1 MIKVFNLNRQ
11 LTAILENAHG
21 VSYDK
26 QSKAVWTA
34 SFKMPANDPKNEK
47 IKLLGYVEITDDFTG
62 EYIGLFRVLPKKH
75 TFSNSADE
83 IVYECEHVLSTL
95 LGSVL
100 FQYHQTTNYT
110 TTQVLQYLLA
120 QQVVAHWQL
129 GTVAFTR
136 YFDYSWENENLL
148 SALFSIPDPF
158 DAAYEWTFDTT
169 SYPWTLNLVEAETV
183 ASTRII
189 QGYNLTGF
197 AIEENPNSL
206 WNRIYPLG
214 AGEGVNQ
221 LNIKAVNGGVPYIE
235 DAASI
240 AQYGL
245 YETVWADKRYE
256 SAETLI
262 AAGRS
267 LLTQWKQPIV
277 TWEASAL
284 DVSSATGIEADK
296 LRVGKVCRVQL
307 DGYGTVDLRILKE
320 AKSDLT
326 GSPEAISLELG
337 NLGADLGTT
346 ATDIAQKQLVNQLY
360 SQGATNILNFGYQD
374 NCDANIPALIPFY
387 LDEDVVNVNTC
398 ELTFRTKKFRAYSGV
413 TAGGGGT
420 VESTTSGGST
430 TQSTTSGGST
440 TQTSTSGGGSTQTSS
455 SAGES
460 TQTSSAGGDHRH
472 KLAVYLGTTLV
483 ETPKRAY
490 AFGAEDTS
498 PMRVQLEG
506 EARDIWT
513 FSSSGNHSHSVSTPA
528 HSHSVTVPAHSHSTT
543 IPEHDHS
550 VTIPDHSHDVTIPE
564 HTHDIVHQ
572 IVEDDVTAT
581 SVIIIVD
588 GVTVPHTATDGDRID
603 LAPYLS
609 GSGNISRGRHEI
621 TITPNDNARIEADLI
636 LRVFIR
642 SHIGENL

>member
-47 IKLLGYVEITDDFTG
+47 IKLLGYVEITDDLTG

-75 TFSNSADE
+75 TFSNSTDE

-110 TTQVLQYLLA
+110 TTQVLQYLLSR
-120 QQVVAHWQL
+120 QVVAHWKI

-148 SALFSIPDPF
+148 SALFSIPEPF

-267 LLTQWKQPIV
+267 LLTQWKEPIV

-296 LRVGKVCRVQL
+296 LRMGKVCRVQL
-307 DGYGTVDLRILKE
+307 DGYGNVDLRILKE
-320 AKSDLT
+320 TKSDLT

-337 NLGADLGTT
+337 NLSADLGTT
-346 ATDIAQKQLVNQLY
+346 ATDIAKKQLVNQLY

-374 NCDANIPALIPFY
+374 NCDSSIPALIPFY

-420 VESTTSGGST
+420 VQSTTSGGST

-460 TQTSSAGGDHRH
+460 TQTSSANGSHSHAMFQTTGSSPLGSMGVNATCGGG
-472 KLAVYLGTTLV
+472 LVITLG
-483 ETPKRAY
+483 
-490 AFGAEDTS
+490 GAPSMQEIRT
-498 PMRVQLEG
+498 LEG
-506 EARDIWT
+506 VD
-513 FSSSGNHSHSVSTPA
+513 NHSHSVTTPA
-528 HSHSVTVPAHSHSTT
+528 HTHRVTVPAHSHSTT
-543 IPEHDHS
+543 IPAHDHS
-550 VTIPDHSHDVTIPE
+550 VTIPNHSHDVTIPE

-572 IVEDDVTAT
+572 IVEDDATAS
-581 SVIIIVD
+581 SVIIKVD
-588 GVTVPHTATDGDRID
+588 GVTVPHTATSGDRID

-609 GSGNISRGRHEI
+609 SDGSISRGRHEI

-642 SHIGENL
+642 SHIGGNL

>member
-26 QSKAVWTA
+26 QSKVVWTA
-34 SFKMPANDPKNEK
+34 SFNMPANDPKNEK
-47 IKLLGYVEITDDFTG
+47 IKLLGYVEITDDLSG

-75 TFSNSADE
+75 TFSNSTDE

-120 QQVVAHWQL
+120 RQVVAHWQL

-148 SALFSIPDPF
+148 SALFSIPEPF

-197 AIEENPNSL
+197 AIEESPNSL

-240 AQYGL
+240 AEYGL

-296 LRVGKVCRVQL
+296 LRMGKVCRVQL

-326 GSPEAISLELG
+326 GSSEAISLELG

-460 TQTSSAGGDHRH
+460 TQTSSANGSHSHAMFQTTGSSPLGSMGVNATCGGGLVITLGGAPSMQEIRT
-472 KLAVYLGTTLV
+472 LEAV
-483 ETPKRAY
+483 
-490 AFGAEDTS
+490 D
-498 PMRVQLEG
+498 
-506 EARDIWT
+506 
-513 FSSSGNHSHSVSTPA
+513 NHSHSVTTPA
-528 HSHSVTVPAHSHSTT
+528 HTHSVTVPAHSHSTT
-543 IPEHDHS
+543 IPAHDHS
-550 VTIPDHSHDVTIPE
+550 VTIPNHSHDVTIPE

-581 SVIIIVD
+581 SVIIKVD

>member
-11 LTAILENAHG
+11 LTAILENAQG
-21 VSYDK
+21 ISYDK

-47 IKLLGYVEITDDFTG
+47 IKLLGYVEITDDLKG

-83 IVYECEHVLSTL
+83 IVYDCEHVLSTL

-120 QQVVAHWQL
+120 QQVVAHWKL

-148 SALFSIPDPF
+148 SALFSIPEPF
-158 DAAYEWTFDTT
+158 DVAYEWTFNTT

-197 AIEENPNSL
+197 SIEENPNSL

-296 LRVGKVCRVQL
+296 LRMGKVCRVQL

-420 VESTTSGGST
+420 V
-430 TQSTTSGGST
+430 QSTTSGGST
-440 TQTSTSGGGSTQTSS
+440 TQTSASGGGSTQTSS

-472 KLAVYLGTTLV
+472 KLAVYLGSTLI
-483 ETPKRAY
+483 ETPKLAY
-490 AFGAEDTS
+490 AFGSEDTS
-498 PMRVQLEG
+498 PMRVQAEG

-513 FSSSGNHSHSVSTPA
+513 FSSSGNHSHAVTTPA
-528 HSHSVTVPAHSHSTT
+528 HTHSVNVPAHSHSTT
-543 IPEHDHS
+543 IPN
-550 VTIPDHSHDVTIPE
+550 HSHSVTIPE

-572 IVEDDVTAT
+572 IVEDNATAS
-581 SVIIIVD
+581 SVVIKVD
-588 GVTVPHTATDGDRID
+588 GVIVPHAATSGDRID
-603 LAPYLS
+603 LVPYLS
-609 GSGNISRGRHEI
+609 SDGSISRGRHEI

-642 SHIGENL
+642 SHIGGNL

>member
-1 MIKVFNLNRQ
+1 MIKILNLDRQ
-11 LTAILENAHG
+11 LTAILENAYDIG
-21 VSYDK
+21 YDK
-26 QSKAVWTA
+26 QSNAVWTA
-34 SFKMPANDPKNEK
+34 NFTMPANDPKNAK
-47 IKLLGYVEITDDFTG
+47 IRLLGYVEITEDDTG
-62 EYIGLFRVLPKKH
+62 EYIGLFRVMPKKH
-75 TFSNSADE
+75 TFSSNADE
-83 IVYECEHVLSTL
+83 IIYECEHVLSTL
-95 LGSVL
+95 IGSVL
-100 FQYHQTTNYT
+100 FKYHQTTNYT
-110 TTQVLQYLLA
+110 TTDVLQYLLSK
-120 QQVVAHWQL
+120 QTVAHWQL

-148 SALFSIPDPF
+148 SALLSIPKPF
-158 DAAYEWTFDTT
+158 DKPHEWTYDTT
-169 SYPWTLNLVEAETV
+169 TYPWTINLVAAEKV
-183 ASTRII
+183 ATTRII

-197 AIEENPNSL
+197 TVEENPNSL

-221 LNIKAVNGGVPYIE
+221 VNITSVNGGVAYIE
-235 DAASI
+235 DAVSVAE
-240 AQYGL
+240 YGL

-256 SAETLI
+256 NPETLL
-262 AAGRS
+262 AAAQS
-267 LLTQWKQPIV
+267 LLTQWAEPVIEWK
-277 TWEASAL
+277 ASAL

-296 LRVGKVCRVQL
+296 LQMGKVCRVQL
-307 DGYGTVDLRILKE
+307 EGYGTVDLRILKE
-320 AKSDLT
+320 TKSDLT

-374 NCDANIPALIPFY
+374 NCDSSIPALIPFY
-387 LDEDVVNVNTC
+387 LDDDVVNVNTC

-420 VESTTSGGST
+420 V
-430 TQSTTSGGST
+430 QSTTSGGST

-472 KLAVYLGTTLV
+472 KLAVYLGSTLV
-483 ETPKRAY
+483 ETPKLAY

-498 PMRVQLEG
+498 PMRVQTEG

-513 FSSSGNHSHSVSTPA
+513 FSSSGNHSHAVTTPA
-528 HSHSVTVPAHSHSTT
+528 HTHSVNVPAHSHSTT
-543 IPEHDHS
+543 IPN
-550 VTIPDHSHDVTIPE
+550 HSHSVTIPE

-572 IVEDDVTAT
+572 IVEDDATAS
-581 SVIIIVD
+581 SVVIKVD
-588 GVTVPHTATDGDRID
+588 GVTVPHTSTSGDRID

-609 GSGNISRGRHEI
+609 SDGSISRGRHEI
-621 TITPNDNARIEADLI
+621 TITPNANARIEADLI

-642 SHIGENL
+642 SHIGGNL

>member
-1 MIKVFNLNRQ
+1 MIKILNLDRQ
-11 LTAILENAHG
+11 LTAILENAYG
-21 VSYDK
+21 IGYDK
-26 QSKAVWTA
+26 QSNAVWTA
-34 SFKMPANDPKNEK
+34 VFNMPANDPKNDK
-47 IKLLGYVEITDDFTG
+47 IKLLGYVEITDDDTG
-62 EYIGLFRVLPKKH
+62 EYVGLFRVLPKKH
-75 TFSNSADE
+75 TFNGNTDE
-83 IVYECEHVLSTL
+83 ITYECEHVLSML

-100 FQYHQTTNYT
+100 FQYHQTTNFT
-110 TTQVLQYLLA
+110 TTEVLQYLLN
-120 QQVVAHWQL
+120 QQNISHWQL
-129 GTVAFTR
+129 GAVAFTR

-148 SALFSIPDPF
+148 SALLSIPEPF
-158 DAAYEWTFDTT
+158 DQAHEWTYDTT
-169 SYPWTLNLVEAETV
+169 SYPWTLNLIAAETV

-189 QGYNLTGF
+189 EGYNLTGF
-197 AIEENPNSL
+197 TVEENPNSL

-221 LNIKAVNGGVPYIE
+221 LGIASINGGVPYIE
-235 DAASI
+235 DTASI
-240 AQYGL
+240 ASYGL

-256 SAETLI
+256 SPETLL
-262 AAGRS
+262 AAAQS
-267 LLTQWKQPIV
+267 LLTQWAEPIV

-284 DVSSATGIEADK
+284 DVSGATGIEADK
-296 LRVGKVCRVQL
+296 LRMGKVCRVQL
-307 DGYGTVDLRILKE
+307 ANYGNFDLRILKE
-320 AKSDLT
+320 TKSDIT
-326 GSPEAISLELG
+326 GAPESISLKLG

-346 ATDIAQKQLVNQLY
+346 ATDIAKKQLVNQLY

-460 TQTSSAGGDHRH
+460 TQTSSANGSHSHAMFQTTGSSPLGSMGVNATCGGGLVITLGGAPSMQEIRT
-472 KLAVYLGTTLV
+472 LEAV
-483 ETPKRAY
+483 
-490 AFGAEDTS
+490 D
-498 PMRVQLEG
+498 
-506 EARDIWT
+506 
-513 FSSSGNHSHSVSTPA
+513 NHSHSVTTPA
-528 HSHSVTVPAHSHSTT
+528 HTHSVTVPAHSHSTT
-543 IPEHDHS
+543 IPAHDHS
-550 VTIPDHSHDVTIPE
+550 VTIPNHSHDVTIPE

-581 SVIIIVD
+581 SVIIKVD